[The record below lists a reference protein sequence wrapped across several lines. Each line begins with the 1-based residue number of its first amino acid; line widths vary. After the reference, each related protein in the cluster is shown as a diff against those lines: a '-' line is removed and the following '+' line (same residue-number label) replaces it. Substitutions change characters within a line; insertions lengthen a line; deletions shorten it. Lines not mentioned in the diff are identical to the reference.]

1 MLYAMTAGC
10 VADVCSWAQ
19 DWAGGERALRES
31 YELLEGMGERGFFS
45 SCASALGEAVYR
57 QGQIDEAEQL
67 SAVSEEF
74 GARDDRFNEASWRAL
89 RAKVLAARGD
99 FEQAESL
106 AREAVEIAVETDY
119 FELAAAAWLDLAEI
133 LQAAGHAD
141 VATPAHEAL
150 VLYERKGNIVGAGRA
165 KALLETA

>member
-1 MLYAMTAGC
+1 
-10 VADVCSWAQ
+10 
-19 DWAGGERALRES
+19 
-31 YELLEGMGERGFFS
+31 MGEKGFFS
-45 SCASALGEAVYR
+45 TTASLLGDTVYR
-57 QGQIDEAEQL
+57 QGQIDEAERL

-106 AREAVEIAVETDY
+106 AREAVEFAVETDY
-119 FELAAAAWLDLAEI
+119 FELAAAVWLDLAEI
-133 LQAAGHAD
+133 LQAAGHED
-141 VATPAHEAL
+141 VAASAGEAL
-150 VLYERKGNIVGAGRA
+150 ALYERKGNLVGAGRA